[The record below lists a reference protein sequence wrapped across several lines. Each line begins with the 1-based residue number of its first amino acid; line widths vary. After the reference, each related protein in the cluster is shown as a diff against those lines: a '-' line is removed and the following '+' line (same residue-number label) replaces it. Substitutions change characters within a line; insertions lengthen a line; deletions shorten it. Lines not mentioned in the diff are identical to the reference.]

1 MLGTRAS
8 SSALCQEGKEDI
20 VQESFSHYGRECW
33 ESKPDKRKVGFLAR
47 GSSDLSLAVKKLKL
61 IGLFMN
67 SAF

>member
-1 MLGTRAS
+1 MLQES
-8 SSALCQEGKEDI
+8 SSHCG
-20 VQESFSHYGRECW
+20 SECW
-33 ESKPDKRKVGFLAR
+33 ESKPDKGKVGFLPR